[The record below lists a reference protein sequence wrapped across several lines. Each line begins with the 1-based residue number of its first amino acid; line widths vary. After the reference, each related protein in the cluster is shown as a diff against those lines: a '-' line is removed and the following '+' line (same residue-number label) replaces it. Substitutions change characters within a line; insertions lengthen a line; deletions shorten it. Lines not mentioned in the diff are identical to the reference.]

1 MPSSPSDQNS
11 LVPYDAVD
19 VEIRHLVGLLN
30 RLPGISTTSSCAGH
44 DRHVPQTVVSFRAET
59 QCALCG
65 LIKAMPFL
73 GSRGRFLDRPIM
85 ESIYVTVEHEH
96 NRQISYQLRVTGA
109 PFYMQRQLLGEVE
122 QSVITTLEAPERHP
136 SCPTCEQSRRPGM

>member
-1 MPSSPSDQNS
+1 MPFSPPNQES

-44 DRHVPQTVVSFRAET
+44 DVHVPQTVVSFRAES

-65 LIKAMPFL
+65 LIQALPFL
-73 GSRGRFLDRPIM
+73 GSRGRFLDQPIL

-96 NRQISYQLRVTGA
+96 NRRISYQLRVTGA
-109 PFYMQRQLLGEVE
+109 PFYMQRQLVGEVE
-122 QSVITTLEAPERHP
+122 QAIISSLEVPGIHP
-136 SCPTCEQSRRPGM
+136 SCPTCAQSHTPGM